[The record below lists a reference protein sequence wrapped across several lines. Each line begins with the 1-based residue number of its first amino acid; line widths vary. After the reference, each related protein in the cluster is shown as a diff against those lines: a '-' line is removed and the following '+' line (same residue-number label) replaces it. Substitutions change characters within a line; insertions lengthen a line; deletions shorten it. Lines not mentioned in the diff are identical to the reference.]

1 MKLDELELGD
11 ILFYFNRKRSVLPA
25 SGDKPY
31 AVTHVAIVSHVGT
44 CPWVSH
50 ITERGLVFNAIKIRD
65 FEYRGLKYLVY
76 RLRFD
81 QDLHFAAEASQLA
94 RMWCI
99 ANENVKLTEK
109 KTSGN
114 AASVDSFLPVVSVPH
129 TFSYFKSHS
138 AIFRSASFGKKAI
151 DYVNKLEWYKVQNI
165 IPPELR
171 SKGGMYCSM
180 FVVSCY
186 QAVFGINQSADML
199 AVDARTVMPWT
210 LYGYIDDKFS
220 WKCLGEIDFVDKPL
234 YL

>member
-11 ILFYFNRKRSVLPA
+11 ILFYFNRKRSVFPG
-25 SGDKPY
+25 SSDKPY

-50 ITERGLVFNAIKIRD
+50 ITENGLVFNAIKTRD
-65 FEYRGLKYLVY
+65 YEYRGLKYLVY
-76 RLRFD
+76 RLRYN
-81 QDLHFAAEASQLA
+81 QDLHFATEASQLA
-94 RMWCI
+94 RMWCV
-99 ANENVKLTEK
+99 ANDNAQLIEK
-109 KTSGN
+109 KTPGN
-114 AASVDSFLPVVSVPH
+114 VTSVDCVLPVVSVPH
-129 TFSYFKSHS
+129 AFNYFKSHS

-151 DYVNKLEWYKVQNI
+151 DYVNKLDWYRVQNI

-171 SKGGMYCSM
+171 TGSGMYCSM

-186 QAVFGINQSADML
+186 QAVFGIAQSAEML

-210 LYGYIDDKFS
+210 FYRYLDDKFS
-220 WKCLGEIDFVDKPL
+220 WKCLGEIDFVDKPF